1 MSRFK
6 KNFIDVEGF
15 ICTLLFVAMLIILT
29 GQIINRVLSQSN
41 SWSEELARYMF
52 MFVIFIGAAMAADQ
66 LAHITISTMVKIWP
80 KCIRRYVK
88 IFGSV
93 LLTAFCLYIM
103 YKGAQFAIMLWE
115 AKRISL
121 GLYIPMAIPHAA
133 IPIGFAAISFRVIQ
147 RQLIPMLKKDEI
159 KEGGDELI

>member
-1 MSRFK
+1 MSKLK
-6 KNFIDVEGF
+6 KNFINVEGF
-15 ICTLLFVAMLIILT
+15 ICTSFFVFMLIILS
-29 GQIINRVLSQSN
+29 GQIVNRIFGKSN
-41 SWSEELARYMF
+41 AWSEELARYMF

-80 KCIRRYVK
+80 KGIRRYME
-88 IFGSV
+88 ILGSIV
-93 LLTAFCLYIM
+93 LVVFCLYIT

-147 RQLIPMLKKDEI
+147 RQLIPMLKKREI
-159 KEGGDELI
+159 KKEEVEL